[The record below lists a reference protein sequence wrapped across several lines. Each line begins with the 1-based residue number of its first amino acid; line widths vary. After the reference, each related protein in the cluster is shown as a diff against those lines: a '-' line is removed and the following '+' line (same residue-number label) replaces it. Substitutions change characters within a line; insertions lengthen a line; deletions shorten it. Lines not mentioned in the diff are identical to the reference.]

1 MGKRINYFLLILV
14 SLFSVSCNSSD
25 VQKENVDDKHWK
37 ERWIVAS
44 RCAQVP
50 DHPEVWWIQRNGSS
64 DWELLYPPF
73 VGGLERM
80 EGYEYDIIVIA
91 TALDINDVP
100 ADGPSIIYDLYE
112 VLSITEKESAGI
124 PFYKLQE

>member
-1 MGKRINYFLLILV
+1 
-14 SLFSVSCNSSD
+14 
-25 VQKENVDDKHWK
+25 
-37 ERWIVAS
+37 
-44 RCAQVP
+44 
-50 DHPEVWWIQRNGSS
+50 
-64 DWELLYPPF
+64 
-73 VGGLERM
+73 M